1 LCFVYACAQ
10 TELSRRREQEIAKL
24 KKDLELV
31 LGEREISEAA
41 LRKRHQDA
49 VNELTQQLENINRN
63 RTKYTHQPIVS
74 FFYRTTLC

>member
-1 LCFVYACAQ
+1 MYTRVQA
-10 TELSRRREQEIAKL
+10 ELSRRREQEIAKL

-63 RTKYTHQPIVS
+63 RTKYTHRPIVS
-74 FFYRTTLC
+74 FYRATLC

>member
-1 LCFVYACAQ
+1 
-10 TELSRRREQEIAKL
+10 
-24 KKDLELV
+24 V

-63 RTKYTHQPIVS
+63 RTKYTHQPIIS
-74 FFYRTTLC
+74 FLSHDALLAQCMPWPGVCPLRN